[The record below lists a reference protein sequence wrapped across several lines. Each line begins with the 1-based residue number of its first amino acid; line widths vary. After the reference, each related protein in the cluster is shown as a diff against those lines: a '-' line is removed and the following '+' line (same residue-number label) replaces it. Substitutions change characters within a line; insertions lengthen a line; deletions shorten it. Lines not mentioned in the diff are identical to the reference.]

1 MTDKKQI
8 KGLLDYISLKPG
20 EEAEY
25 APNSEDPYSEDY
37 VFGMG
42 VGASQDAKHF
52 AKIGKLY
59 HETETIKEAIEQIL
73 SQNDNN
79 NQTSV
84 TDTKKISGRPKKQ
97 KALGMHQVRALI
109 LWDIAQTYSE
119 DIRQDLTNT
128 YMIELAEK
136 SDALVGESEGIWE
149 SRKKESLQQS
159 VSRGKT
165 WWEIDH
171 KWHSDKCYEFLY
183 GSYTEK
189 KS

>member
-20 EEAEY
+20 EEAEF
-25 APNSEDPYSEDY
+25 APNSEDY

-42 VGASQDAKHF
+42 LGATEEAKLY

-59 HETETIKEAIEQIL
+59 HEIE
-73 SQNDNN
+73 NMKNAN
-79 NQTSV
+79 NQTSI
-84 TDTKKISGRPKKQ
+84 TDTKKISGRPRKQ
-97 KALGMHQVRALI
+97 KALGMHQVRALY
-109 LWDIAQTYSE
+109 LWQIAQEFSE
-119 DIRQDLTNT
+119 DKRQDLSNR
-128 YMIELAEK
+128 YMITLVKKLGETSRPLVRK
-136 SDALVGESEGIWE
+136 SEEMWPNAYD
-149 SRKKESLQQS
+149 ESLQQS

>member
-1 MTDKKQI
+1 MTDKKQV

-20 EEAEY
+20 EEAEF
-25 APNSEDPYSEDY
+25 APNSEDY

-42 VGASQDAKHF
+42 LGATEEAKLY

-59 HETETIKEAIEQIL
+59 HEIE
-73 SQNDNN
+73 NMKNAN
-79 NQTSV
+79 NQTSI
-84 TDTKKISGRPKKQ
+84 TDTKKISGRPRKQ
-97 KALGMHQVRALI
+97 KALGMHQVRALY
-109 LWDIAQTYSE
+109 LWQIAQEFSE
-119 DIRQDLTNT
+119 DKRQDLSNR
-128 YMIELAEK
+128 YMITLVKKLGETSRPLVRK
-136 SDALVGESEGIWE
+136 SEEMWPNAYD
-149 SRKKESLQQS
+149 ESLQQS